1 MKLTSLAENFKNKF
15 QYLNDRIT
23 NLSNQNKRTEQSSI
37 SSFSELHQEVVSLKS
52 DLDKKTNTLLSKTQ
66 SVYDKVKS
74 TPDLVRQ
81 NSSPCTDR
89 VGINKESNV
98 SSKDVYE
105 NDINGVSRTLDHVRS
120 SSRRSEH
127 NT

>member
-1 MKLTSLAENFKNKF
+1 MTSLAENFENKF

-23 NLSNQNKRTEQSSI
+23 SLSNQNKRTEQSSI

-74 TPDLVRQ
+74 TPDLVR
-81 NSSPCTDR
+81 
-89 VGINKESNV
+89 
-98 SSKDVYE
+98 
-105 NDINGVSRTLDHVRS
+105 
-120 SSRRSEH
+120 
-127 NT
+127 